1 MLAGLGV
8 DTPILMHDYTIKKI
22 QDIQPGDKVLN
33 ENKKPVVVH
42 SITEIYDETC
52 SIVPNDKG
60 EQYNLCYHGKLVL
73 RNKINNTIEVK
84 QIKQLI
90 NDSDISFGLD
100 INNYKLIRVSLN
112 FDEKETEIDPYFY
125 GLFLADNKSTQS
137 LTDNK
142 WEDIKKIYKY
152 SYSMKY
158 KEEFSNSLIPDEYI
172 FNDYNKRLHLLAGI
186 IDSCGLFESDSH
198 CFEMRIKDEKIAKQI
213 VFLARSIGL
222 GSGKRDIFYY
232 NGNKIIKTFKIYIY
246 GDIKMIPTRFLTIKT
261 DSIKNYSEIE
271 FTIYPNNM
279 NRFFRLELENGNRL
293 ISGGLDILSF

>member
-1 MLAGLGV
+1 MLSGLGA
-8 DTPILMHDYTIKKI
+8 DTPILMDDYSIKKI
-22 QDIQPGDKVLN
+22 GDIKVGDKVLN
-33 ENKKPVVVH
+33 ENKKSIVVK

-73 RNKINNTIEVK
+73 KNKISNNIEVK
-84 QIKQLI
+84 LLKQLI
-90 NDSDISFGLD
+90 NEHDISFGFD

-112 FDEKETEIDPYFY
+112 FDEKETEIEPYFY
-125 GLFLADNKSTQS
+125 GIFLGDNKSNQE
-137 LTDNK
+137 LAENR
-142 WEDIKKIYKY
+142 WEDLEKIYKY
-152 SYSMKY
+152 NYDMRY
-158 KEEFSNSLIPDEYI
+158 KEEFSSMMLDKYILNS
-172 FNDYNKRLHLLAGI
+172 YNKRLDLLAGI

-198 CFEMRIKDEKIAKQI
+198 CFEMRIKDENIANKI

-222 GSGKRDIFYY
+222 GSGKRDLFYY
-232 NGNKIIKTFKIYIY
+232 NGNKIIKTHKLYIY
-246 GDIKMIPTRFLTIKT
+246 GDIKLIPTRFLTIKT

-279 NRFFRLELENGNRL
+279 NRFFRLELEEGNRL